1 MINYFH
7 YRGQMRK
14 ELNDHCEEY
23 YLASK
28 EEMYDE
34 YLTYRQ
40 YVLLKCIYWVMCLG
54 HQKPDDVDRPTYYD
68 MFNELKALM
77 TAWEKG
83 QQEAFKNIE
92 KALKD

>member
-7 YRGQMRK
+7 YRGQMLK
-14 ELNDHCEEY
+14 ELADHCEEY
-23 YLASK
+23 YLADK
-28 EEMYDE
+28 EEMHDRD
-34 YLTYRQ
+34 LTYRQ
-40 YVLLKCIYWVMCLG
+40 FAMLKCIYWVMCLG
-54 HQKPDDVDRPTYYD
+54 HQKPDNIDRPTYSD

-83 QQEAFKNIE
+83 NARIYKDIE